1 MPAIM
6 IGTLEVR
13 KLVTVMLG
21 ELTTQAIHFGT
32 NGLKR

>member
-1 MPAIM
+1 M

-13 KLVTVMLG
+13 KLLMVG
-21 ELTTQAIHFGT
+21 ELTAQAIHFGT